1 MSFEQVAIPFWSDM
15 NAWRTSHSSVS
26 WLLPGVQQMAAPEG
40 NRFSRRLSGDCH
52 EFTAASGRVKA
63 LLAEDKSMVSPVIPR
78 CGGR

>member
-40 NRFSRRLSGDCH
+40 NRFSWRLSGDCH
-52 EFTAASGRVKA
+52 EFTTASKNHRANSTGRGSLPPLDNV
-63 LLAEDKSMVSPVIPR
+63 VTR
-78 CGGR
+78 CT